1 MKKYIFRI
9 FIIFISIMVVI
20 NITNICNASALG
32 DTLSGAQS
40 FIQSGQHNGN
50 VSINNNNL
58 QETSNGIYNTL
69 LMVSFIVVAIVGIS
83 LGIKFMMSG
92 VEEKADVKK
101 SLVTFFIG
109 CVVVYGAFGIWKV
122 LVTFLNTL

>member
-20 NITNICNASALG
+20 NITNICNASTLG
-32 DTLSGAQS
+32 DTLSGAQD
-40 FIQSGQHNGN
+40 FIQSGNGN
-50 VSINNNNL
+50 VSINSNNL
-58 QETSNGIYNTL
+58 QETSNSLYNAL
-69 LMVSFIVVAIVGIS
+69 LMISFIVVAIVGIS

-92 VEEKADVKK
+92 AEEKADVKK

>member
-9 FIIFISIMVVI
+9 FMIFIFIMIVI

-32 DTLSGAQS
+32 DTLSGGKD
-40 FIQSGQHNGN
+40 FIQSGQNGN
-50 VSINNNNL
+50 VSINQDSL
-58 QETSNGIYNTL
+58 KETSSSVYNTL
-69 LMVSFIVVAIVGIS
+69 LMISFIVVAIIGIS

-109 CVVVYGAFGIWKV
+109 CIVVYGAFGIWKAF
-122 LVTFLNTL
+122 VTFLNQL

>member
-1 MKKYIFRI
+1 MKKNILKI
-9 FIIFISIMVVI
+9 FIMFISMMVVI
-20 NITNICNASALG
+20 NITNICNASTLG
-32 DTLSGAQS
+32 DTLSGAKN
-40 FIQSGQHNGN
+40 FIQSGQGGN
-50 VSINNNNL
+50 FSINSNDL
-58 QETSNGIYNTL
+58 KETSDSVYNTL
-69 LMVSFIVVAIVGIS
+69 LMVSFVVVAIVGIS

-101 SLVTFFIG
+101 SLVIFFIG

>member
-1 MKKYIFRI
+1 MKKYIFKI
-9 FIIFISIMVVI
+9 FIIFISMMVVI
-20 NITNICNASALG
+20 NITNICNASTLG
-32 DTLSGAQS
+32 DTLSGAQD
-40 FIQSGQHNGN
+40 FIQSGNGN
-50 VSINNNNL
+50 VSINSNNL
-58 QETSNGIYNTL
+58 QETSNSVYNTL
-69 LMVSFIVVAIVGIS
+69 LMVSFVVVAIVGIS

-92 VEEKADVKK
+92 VEEKAEVKK

>member
-9 FIIFISIMVVI
+9 FIIFISIIVVI
-20 NITNICNASALG
+20 NITNICNASTLG
-32 DTLSGAQS
+32 DTLSGAQD
-40 FIQSGQHNGN
+40 FIQSGNGN
-50 VSINNNNL
+50 VSINSNNL
-58 QETSNGIYNTL
+58 QETSNSVYNTL
-69 LMVSFIVVAIVGIS
+69 LMISFIVVAIVGIS

>member
-20 NITNICNASALG
+20 NITNICNASTLG
-32 DTLSGAQS
+32 DTLSGAQD
-40 FIQSGQHNGN
+40 FIQSGNGN
-50 VSINNNNL
+50 VSINSNNL
-58 QETSNGIYNTL
+58 QETSNSVYNTL
-69 LMVSFIVVAIVGIS
+69 LMISFIVVAIVGIS